1 MKHKSKRTYRMP
13 ASLKEEIAFLRR
25 ILQQNDICFSTPIA
39 HIVPRDYSWE
49 AAADSCKSAGGGWS
63 TDLKFWW
70 HLSYPEEVLRRA
82 RIKNNKRGKQIS
94 INVLE
99 FVCVIIN
106 MAAVIFVCDADGID
120 LSDYPVLLNW
130 CDNQSACCWVNHK
143 CKYSLIGRR
152 LARLFV
158 GMLMGTKI
166 GVQAEW
172 ISTHLNFI
180 ADDISHLQKESVDGN
195 FDYAQLTQ
203 TYPVLRDC

>member
-1 MKHKSKRTYRMP
+1 
-13 ASLKEEIAFLRR
+13 
-25 ILQQNDICFSTPIA
+25 
-39 HIVPRDYSWE
+39 
-49 AAADSCKSAGGGWS
+49 
-63 TDLKFWW
+63 
-70 HLSYPEEVLRRA
+70 LSYPEEVLRRA

-106 MAAVIFVCDADGID
+106 MAAVIFVCDADGIA

-180 ADDISHLQKESVDGN
+180 ADDISRIQKESVDGN
-195 FDYAQLTQ
+195 FNYAQLTQ
-203 TYPVLRDC
+203 TYPVLRDCRQFEPSDTLLGMIWEIVLNNVSPDPLTIRQLKPAALGHLIS